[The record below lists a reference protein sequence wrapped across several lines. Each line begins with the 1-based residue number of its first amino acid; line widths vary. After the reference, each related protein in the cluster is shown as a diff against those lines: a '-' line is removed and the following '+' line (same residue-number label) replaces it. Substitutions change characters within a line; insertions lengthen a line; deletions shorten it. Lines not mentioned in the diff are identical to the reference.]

1 MSKKNKGGR
10 PPAFRSESEMVEKCE
25 AFVERIRTDTDF
37 VPTMHGLASELGI
50 CRDTLHEYRKKPE
63 FSDILKRAM
72 TASAAWWEKRLA
84 ENACTGA
91 IFWLKNHGWA
101 DKTQTELSGGL
112 NMRDLSGPELKQR
125 IADMLKNED
134 LLASLG
140 LSKTEVGSALSAMA
154 GQLGKLNHP
163 I

>member
-1 MSKKNKGGR
+1 MTVKNKGGR
-10 PPAFRSESEMVEKCE
+10 PPAVESVDALDRKCQVFLKRMNEEK
-25 AFVERIRTDTDF
+25 DF
-37 VPTMHGLASELGI
+37 VPTMHELANELGMS
-50 CRDTLHEYRKKPE
+50 RSTLYEYRNKAG
-63 FSDILKRAM
+63 FSDTIKATVDRV
-72 TASAAWWEKRLA
+72 SAWWEKRLA
-84 ENACTGA
+84 ESACTGA

-140 LSKTEVGSALSAMA
+140 LSKTEVGSALTAMA